1 MRDDR
6 DIQRPK
12 PASAPEKGR
21 GPHCGKDRRC
31 HSMSL
36 PTCTDVS
43 PPGTEIPRK
52 CSRCPILLSTW
63 HGIPAK
69 ACQVSLPAFYLARY
83 SRESVPGVP
92 SRCPPATVFPQKRSR
107 CPILPSTWH
116 GIPAKA
122 FQVAPLLAVHLPRFF
137 RKSVSGISS
146 RFPPGTESPRKCS
159 RWHLPASHL
168 ARNSCESVPGVLFCL
183 PPATVVHLIMGCW
196 CFSVGHT
203 CIFLKIMM
211 FQRRF
216 NCGCHMFGHTCSS
229 KTALPVPAGHICYC
243 GCAERCYT
251 WK

>member
-1 MRDDR
+1 MAEAGIGSREG
-6 DIQRPK
+6 K
-12 PASAPEKGR
+12 GPALRE
-21 GPHCGKDRRC
+21 GPAEC

-122 FQVAPLLAVHLPRFF
+122 FQVAPLAVHLPRFF

-196 CFSVGHT
+196 CFSVGHVAVFSMKRAT
-203 CIFLKIMM
+203 ISTPAVVEYMHLSE
-211 FQRRF
+211 
-216 NCGCHMFGHTCSS
+216 NYD
-229 KTALPVPAGHICYC
+229 VPKKVQLRVSHVW
-243 GCAERCYT
+243 T
-251 WK
+251 HLQ